1 MSLDT
6 QTLTSGEARNGGV
19 TRAARA
25 DHPAHAARATSR
37 RSSGAERW
45 IVPAKIGVFVAAWYP
60 LARIVLFG
68 LTGRLGANPI
78 EFITR
83 STGLWT
89 LVFLCITLAVTPLR
103 RITGA
108 NAVLRF
114 RRMLGLYAFF
124 YAALH
129 FTTYLWFD
137 KWFDV
142 AEILKDIGKRPFIT
156 VGFAAFLLLI
166 PLAATSPRAAAR
178 KLGRR
183 WQTLHRAIYAIA
195 VLAILHFWWMKAGK
209 HDLILPKVYG
219 AIVVLLLGWR
229 LFVWGRAK
237 LGARRRV

>member
-6 QTLTSGEARNGGV
+6 QTVAAGAQRAQASASTKSGAVRPR
-19 TRAARA
+19 TR
-25 DHPAHAARATSR
+25 
-37 RSSGAERW
+37 AERW
-45 IVPAKIGVFVAAWYP
+45 LAAAKVGVFIAAWYP

-68 LTGRLGANPI
+68 LTDRLGANPI

-89 LVFLCITLAVTPLR
+89 LVFLCVTLAVTPLR
-103 RITGA
+103 RLTGF
-108 NAVLRF
+108 NALLRF

-124 YAALH
+124 YAVLH
-129 FTTYLWFD
+129 FTTYIWFD
-137 KWFDV
+137 KWFDL
-142 AEILKDIGKRPFIT
+142 AEVLKDIGKRPFIT

-183 WQTLHRAIYAIA
+183 WLTLHRSIYAIA

-209 HDLILPKVYG
+209 HDLILPQIYG
-219 AIVVLLLGWR
+219 AIVVTLLGWR
-229 LFVWGRAK
+229 VAAWAREK
-237 LGARRRV
+237 VARRGLVAVRPLK